1 MIAIRHTGIYVDD
14 IVKLE
19 KFYMSVF
26 GMIPV
31 CSGEPDQSSLFDEL
45 LCQEGVR
52 IITTKLITLYGKKN
66 GQGDMLELVKVLG
79 EVGTIP
85 KLPDNYPISM
95 TGMAHIAFQ
104 IDDMQKT
111 VEQIQEGGGFQ
122 KTDIYQMKRGN
133 LCCFCRDPER
143 NWIELIQRR
152 KEDMDKL
159 KGKTALITG
168 GTSGI
173 GGYCPDFRR
182 GGSKCHRNRAECG
195 TRECICNRSRRK
207 RT

>member
-45 LCQEGVR
+45 LCHEGVR

-104 IDDMQKT
+104 IDDRQKT

-122 KTDIYQMKRGN
+122 KTDIYQMKSGN

-173 GGYCPDFRR
+173 GGVLP
-182 GGSKCHRNRAECG
+182 
-195 TRECICNRSRRK
+195 
-207 RT
+207 

>member
-1 MIAIRHTGIYVDD
+1 
-14 IVKLE
+14 
-19 KFYMSVF
+19 
-26 GMIPV
+26 
-31 CSGEPDQSSLFDEL
+31 
-45 LCQEGVR
+45 
-52 IITTKLITLYGKKN
+52 
-66 GQGDMLELVKVLG
+66 MLELVKVLG

-122 KTDIYQMKRGN
+122 KTDIYQMKSGN